1 MLGIES
7 LKFKISHFLNSSA
20 ILNASAR
27 DYTVV
32 VAKIIRGNTTNETR
46 GLVPKFAT
54 GLICQ
59 NGHSSKSI

>member
-1 MLGIES
+1 M
-7 LKFKISHFLNSSA
+7 SHFLNSSA

-54 GLICQ
+54 GLIYQ
-59 NGHSSKSI
+59 IGHSSKSI